1 MRFKRIDVDTVRCI
15 ISEEELME
23 NGLEVDDFLQND
35 GRTES
40 FLRKIISMAEE
51 EVGYKVQGGNITIQ
65 VAVLPE
71 HTLALTFSEKPEL
84 GISNMLENLKS
95 AVESLVKNAPDIEK
109 LKQTSK
115 ELANQNHTD
124 EGIAEIQISCGVYS
138 LQDNLSKEKRM
149 QMNTSTGKHLQF
161 LTQMAMNSPV
171 FKQLFRN
178 YHNHYIQ
185 VESLVKQMA
194 KEMDQQKQ

>member
-1 MRFKRIDVDTVRCI
+1 METKLVTVQPAVGGMI
-15 ISEEELME
+15 KASKDSFVIPKEELK
-23 NGLEVDDFLQND
+23 DFYLKFAFLLDPDSCSVN
-35 GRTES
+35 RTE
-40 FLRKIISMAEE
+40 FELLNILLKNLKKILA
-51 EVGYKVQGGNITIQ
+51 
-65 VAVLPE
+65 
-71 HTLALTFSEKPEL
+71 ALTHLNTHPW
-84 GISNMLENLKS
+84 
-95 AVESLVKNAPDIEK
+95 
-109 LKQTSK
+109 
-115 ELANQNHTD
+115 D
-124 EGIAEIQISCGVYS
+124 EGIAE
-138 LQDNLSKEKRM
+138 M

>member
-1 MRFKRIDVDTVRCI
+1 METKQVTVQPAVGGMI
-15 ISEEELME
+15 KASKDSFVIPKEELK
-23 NGLEVDDFLQND
+23 DFYLKFAFLLNPD
-35 GRTES
+35 SCSVNRTE
-40 FLRKIISMAEE
+40 FELLNILLKDLKKILA
-51 EVGYKVQGGNITIQ
+51 
-65 VAVLPE
+65 
-71 HTLALTFSEKPEL
+71 ALTHLNTHPW
-84 GISNMLENLKS
+84 
-95 AVESLVKNAPDIEK
+95 
-109 LKQTSK
+109 
-115 ELANQNHTD
+115 D

-185 VESLVKQMA
+185 VESLVKQML
-194 KEMDQQKQ
+194 KKWTNRSNKNRSWRINRGGIFRKKYIHF